1 MNEYL
6 HPCVD
11 GTIASEL
18 DANKDLKRFAQEL
31 YHAYGLRVVGKAKIH
46 PYRNDNSVE
55 NTSYVVADVGELAV
69 GRFFV
74 EKISNTEFQYCFNT
88 PYYEKE
94 RGSDTLDR
102 HTVRSKKLSTLMR
115 VMKKNNVVVNSDHVY
130 QGRLAPILNRMGRY
144 VADAKGSEPHKGNNI
159 SNEDWHKLLL
169 AIKEGKTFE
178 EINLAC
184 NKSFEYLL
192 DKWNDVDKTKA
203 IRDEEL
209 LRFFANGV
217 LLGMDS
223 MNQFVLVELVKSEKP
238 MTIERKCIKRL
249 TSLDE
254 YPDVQAIFTMF
265 KTYCEETLT
274 HEGFKRNGI
283 PDRNDYY
290 SAVDVVTVAEGLH
303 DPLGCLWL
311 SMPRCQV

>member
-6 HPCVD
+6 HPCAD

-46 PYRNDNSVE
+46 LYRSDDPANV
-55 NTSYVVADVGELAV
+55 SYIVADVGELAV
-69 GRFFV
+69 GRFFI

-88 PYYEKE
+88 PYYQKE

-115 VMKKNNVVVNSDHVY
+115 VMKKNNVVVNSDHIY
-130 QGRLAPILNRMGRY
+130 QNRLSPILGRMSRY

-159 SNEDWHKLLL
+159 SNDAWHKLLL
-169 AIKEGKTFE
+169 GIKEGKSFE
-178 EINLAC
+178 EINLEC
-184 NKSFEYLL
+184 NKFFTEIL
-192 DKWNDVDKTKA
+192 DKWNSVDKLRA
-203 IRDEEL
+203 IREEECS
-209 LRFFANGV
+209 RFFDNSVAI
-217 LLGMDS
+217 GMDS
-223 MNQFVLVELVKSEKP
+223 MNQFILVELVKSEKP

-274 HEGFKRNGI
+274 YEGLKRNGI

-311 SMPRCQV
+311 SMPRCQI